1 MKCCEAYAAALSA
14 FVDGELDEQERGELL
29 AHVEHCPSCRDALSE
44 LMILHT
50 MFEELPELDAPDGF
64 AERVLDRVHAEER
77 AKKRSRR
84 AWPRVLAACFALVVI
99 SAAAL
104 KILPAMTSKSDSAA
118 NEAADNSS
126 AMDDAAGGAANDS
139 YSYTYAAVQKDGAL
153 ADEDVLYQGVPED
166 AAADRA
172 ADEDGYPII
181 TLDAPAAAEFLR
193 ERGMAVYA
201 ENDECVSYLV
211 VAETAH
217 DLADT
222 MELPEAE
229 RAALAQA
236 EDILI
241 VEVAK
246 AAPAADESA
255 DDIVAQEEGNE

>member
-1 MKCCEAYAAALSA
+1 MKRCEDYTAALSA
-14 FVDGELDEQERGELL
+14 FADGELNETERSDLLSHLEQCKACRER
-29 AHVEHCPSCRDALSE
+29 LSE
-44 LMILHT
+44 LMILHA
-50 MFEELPELDAPDGF
+50 MFEDLPELDAPDGF
-64 AERVLDRVHAEER
+64 SERVLERLHEEER
-77 AKKRSRR
+77 TKKRSRR

-104 KILPAMTSKSDSAA
+104 NFLPRAGSDKAA
-118 NEAADNSS
+118 SETVAADNSS
-126 AMDDAAGGAANDS
+126 TMDDAAGGAANDG
-139 YSYTYAAVQKDGAL
+139 YSYTYAAVQKDG
-153 ADEDVLYQGVPED
+153 
-166 AAADRA
+166 
-172 ADEDGYPII
+172 YPII
-181 TLDAPAAAEFLR
+181 TLDASAAAEFLR

-255 DDIVAQEEGNE
+255 DDIAAQEEGNE

>member
-29 AHVEHCPSCRDALSE
+29 AHVEHCPNCRDALSE

-77 AKKRSRR
+77 TKKRSRR

-104 KILPAMTSKSDSAA
+104 NFLPRAGSDKATS
-118 NEAADNSS
+118 ETVAADNSS
-126 AMDDAAGGAANDS
+126 TRDDAAGGAANDS

-229 RAALAQA
+229 RAALAAA

-255 DDIVAQEEGNE
+255 DDIAAQEEGNE

>member
-1 MKCCEAYAAALSA
+1 MKCCEEYTAALSA
-14 FVDGELDEQERGELL
+14 FADGELNENERNELL
-29 AHVEHCPSCRDALSE
+29 AHLEHCEACRNKLSE

-50 MFEELPELDAPDGF
+50 MFEELPELDAPEGF
-64 AERVLDRVHAEER
+64 SERVLKRVHEEER

-104 KILPAMTSKSDSAA
+104 NILPRAGSDKAA
-118 NEAADNSS
+118 NETVAADNSS
-126 AMDDAAGGAANDS
+126 ARDDAAGGAANDS

-181 TLDAPAAAEFLR
+181 TLDAPAAAEFLH

-201 ENDECVSYLV
+201 ENDDYVSYLV
-211 VAETAH
+211 VAEAAH
-217 DLADT
+217 ELADA

-229 RAALAQA
+229 RAALRQA
-236 EDILI
+236 DDILI
-241 VEVAK
+241 AEVAK
-246 AAPAADESA
+246 TAPA
-255 DDIVAQEEGNE
+255 VEEPVENTPTGEEVNG

>member
-1 MKCCEAYAAALSA
+1 
-14 FVDGELDEQERGELL
+14 
-29 AHVEHCPSCRDALSE
+29 
-44 LMILHT
+44 
-50 MFEELPELDAPDGF
+50 
-64 AERVLDRVHAEER
+64 
-77 AKKRSRR
+77 
-84 AWPRVLAACFALVVI
+84 
-99 SAAAL
+99 
-104 KILPAMTSKSDSAA
+104 
-118 NEAADNSS
+118 
-126 AMDDAAGGAANDS
+126 MDDTAGGAANDG

-153 ADEDVLYQGVPED
+153 ADKDCFYEGMPED
-166 AAADRA
+166 SNTDRSADA
-172 ADEDGYPII
+172 DGYPII

-229 RAALAQA
+229 RAALAAA

-255 DDIVAQEEGNE
+255 DDIAAQEEGNE

>member
-1 MKCCEAYAAALSA
+1 MKCCEEYTAALSA
-14 FVDGELDEQERGELL
+14 FADGELNENERNELL
-29 AHVEHCPSCRDALSE
+29 AHLEHCEACRDKLSE

-64 AERVLDRVHAEER
+64 AERVLDLVHAEER

-126 AMDDAAGGAANDS
+126 AMDDAAGGAANDG
-139 YSYTYAAVQKDGAL
+139 YSYTYAAVQKDSAL
-153 ADEDVLYQGVPED
+153 ADEDRLYEGVPED
-166 AAADRA
+166 CSADRS
-172 ADEDGYPII
+172 ADEDGYAII
-181 TLDAPAAAEFLR
+181 TLDVPEAADFLR
-193 ERGMAVYA
+193 EHGMAVFA
-201 ENDECVSYLV
+201 EQEDSVSYLV
-211 VAETAH
+211 VPEAAH
-217 DLADT
+217 ELADA

-229 RAALAQA
+229 RTALAQA

-246 AAPAADESA
+246 ATAESNEDAADIA
-255 DDIVAQEEGNE
+255 AQEEGNE

>member
-1 MKCCEAYAAALSA
+1 MKRCEDYTAALSA
-14 FVDGELDEQERGELL
+14 FADGELNETERSGLLSHLEQCEACRER
-29 AHVEHCPSCRDALSE
+29 LSE
-44 LMILHT
+44 LMILHA
-50 MFEELPELDAPDGF
+50 MFEDLPELDAPDGF
-64 AERVLDRVHAEER
+64 SERVLERLHEEER
-77 AKKRSRR
+77 TKKRSRR

-104 KILPAMTSKSDSAA
+104 SFLPRAGSNKAA
-118 NEAADNSS
+118 SETVAADNSS
-126 AMDDAAGGAANDS
+126 TMDDTAGGAANDG
-139 YSYTYAAVQKDGAL
+139 YSYTYAAVQK
-153 ADEDVLYQGVPED
+153 
-166 AAADRA
+166 
-172 ADEDGYPII
+172 DGYPII

-241 VEVAK
+241 VEVTK

-255 DDIVAQEEGNE
+255 DDIAAQEKGNE